1 MGNRGGY
8 LVYDVLLFVN
18 DVPKDANLQKRL
30 EKVDFCCIFAHD
42 LK

>member
-1 MGNRGGY
+1 MCNYGDCS
-8 LVYDVLLFVN
+8 VYDVLLFVN

-30 EKVDFCCIFAHD
+30 EKEDFCCIFARD